1 MTQVHPIIFSNIPDL
16 LTLKAGFPGVE
27 TFLFDMDG
35 TLFDTEKFH
44 ALALKEI
51 GTKYSIQSP
60 LSESEVY
67 ELMVGKADHL
77 LFDIIKDWPGFPS
90 NWTPHDFV
98 REKNNQLLKVL
109 KNINAGLFFRP
120 SMQVLINEIK
130 QSHFN
135 IGLVT
140 SSEKIV
146 TLELLK
152 IAGLEHTFQIVLTRD
167 DCPKVKPD
175 PWPYIEA
182 MRLLNTDHE
191 KVLIFEDSL
200 VGIEAARSS
209 KAHVIKAQWY

>member
-1 MTQVHPIIFSNIPDL
+1 MTQVHPIIFGQIPEL
-16 LTLKAGFPGVE
+16 LTLRAGFPSVE

-44 ALALKEI
+44 ALALRGLGNKF
-51 GTKYSIQSP
+51 SINPP

-77 LFDIIKDWPGFPS
+77 LFEIIKDWPGFPPD
-90 NWTPHDFV
+90 WTALDFV
-98 REKNNQLLKVL
+98 REKNNLLISIL
-109 KNINAGLFFRP
+109 KNTDADSFFRP
-120 SMQVLINEIK
+120 AMQKLLQEIR
-130 QSHFN
+130 QSN
-135 IGLVT
+135 LNLGLVT

-152 IAGLEHTFQIVLTRD
+152 IAGLEQTFNLILTRD

-175 PWPYIEA
+175 PWPYVEA
-182 MRLLNTDHE
+182 MRLLKTDYE

-200 VGIEAARSS
+200 VGIEAARNS
-209 KAHVIKAQWY
+209 KAHVIKAKWY